1 MHRLPPTQAKLHS
14 DRILEEFTDLEAFIK
29 DHDQNLQSIMNPDQG
44 ANQPDPKRRKR
55 DSATDTNDLQ
65 TQEVEVSVLA
75 IINKKLDM
83 LVTIHEELNDMHLEF
98 AHNQIETLH
107 QSNQEL
113 QTSVT
118 SLPQQMQNI
127 TAENKQMKAF

>member
-1 MHRLPPTQAKLHS
+1 M
-14 DRILEEFTDLEAFIK
+14 EAFIK